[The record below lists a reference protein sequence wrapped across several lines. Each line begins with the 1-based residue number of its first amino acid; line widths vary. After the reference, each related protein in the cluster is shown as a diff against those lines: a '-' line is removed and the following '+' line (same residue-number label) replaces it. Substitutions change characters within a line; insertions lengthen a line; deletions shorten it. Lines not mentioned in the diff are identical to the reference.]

1 MNPKRTVLL
10 AATALTVLGACGSDK
25 NASPGTASGTAT
37 PTVAN
42 TAAAGTAAPAANAGG
57 LGGTAV
63 QLGGDPCALL
73 TVPEIE
79 AVLGNGVEQGGFG
92 NDLLGRCTYSLGGD
106 VGAGV
111 VQIIL
116 QDPLECNAVLKAL
129 ASGSLEG
136 TNAVRVDVG
145 DGGLYLQES
154 QVAFSIHGG
163 CVAVGGSKGG
173 VNLGQEKLVALAS
186 AVAGRVA

>member
-1 MNPKRTVLL
+1 MNPKRTALL
-10 AATALTVLGACGSDK
+10 AAAALTVLGACGSDK
-25 NASPGTASGTAT
+25 SAAPGTASGATAVATAT
-37 PTVAN
+37 PT
-42 TAAAGTAAPAANAGG
+42 ANAGG

-73 TVPEIE
+73 TIPEME
-79 AVLGNGVEQGGFG
+79 AALGNGVEQGGFG
-92 NDLLGRCTYSLGGD
+92 DDLPGRCTYSKGGD

-111 VQIIL
+111 VLITL

-129 ASGSLEG
+129 ASDSLGG

-145 DGGLYLQES
+145 DGGLYLTGG
-154 QVAFSIHGG
+154 QVVFTIHGG

-173 VNLGQEKLVALAS
+173 VNVGKEMLVTWAS
-186 AVAGRVA
+186 AIAGRVA

>member
-1 MNPKRTVLL
+1 MNHTRIVLVVT
-10 AATALTVLGACGSDK
+10 AAALTILGACGSDK
-25 NASPGTASGTAT
+25 KASPDAAAGATVAGTAT
-37 PTVAN
+37 P
-42 TAAAGTAAPAANAGG
+42 AANPAG

-73 TVPEIE
+73 TVPEME
-79 AVLGNGVEQGGFG
+79 AALGSGVEQGGFG
-92 NDLLGRCTYSLGGD
+92 KDLPGRCTYSKGGD

-111 VQIIL
+111 VLITL

-136 TNAVRVDVG
+136 TNAERVDVG
-145 DGGLYLQES
+145 DGGLYLTGG
-154 QVAFSIHGG
+154 QVVFTIHGG
-163 CVAVGGSKGG
+163 CVAVGGSRAG
-173 VNLGQEKLVALAS
+173 VNVGKEILLTWAS

>member
-1 MNPKRTVLL
+1 MNHTRTALL
-10 AATALTVLGACGSDK
+10 AAAALTMLSACGSDK
-25 NASPGTASGTAT
+25 KSSPDAAVGATVAGTAT
-37 PTVAN
+37 P
-42 TAAAGTAAPAANAGG
+42 AANPGG

-73 TVPEIE
+73 TVPELE
-79 AVLGNGVEQGGFG
+79 AALGSGVEQGGFG
-92 NDLLGRCTYSLGGD
+92 TDLPGRCTYSLGGD

-145 DGGLYLQES
+145 DGGLYLQDS
-154 QVAFSIHGG
+154 QVAFSINGG

-186 AVAGRVA
+186 LVAGRVA